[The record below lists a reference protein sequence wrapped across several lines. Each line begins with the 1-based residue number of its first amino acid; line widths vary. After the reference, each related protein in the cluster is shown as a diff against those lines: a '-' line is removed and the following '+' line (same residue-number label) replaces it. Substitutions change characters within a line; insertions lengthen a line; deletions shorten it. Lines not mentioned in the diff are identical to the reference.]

1 MYIYIYVIWLYIY
14 DIYIYACMKWCSHRY
29 TKLCIHMPASTCKQ
43 ESSMVYG
50 VARKFFATQ
59 EGPSGPWRGRR
70 FFISKQSTLD
80 QDRSLPWPPWSH
92 MKFHKKKTLR
102 RWKEEVCDS
111 VWPKQLT
118 SRPFI
123 LAVLPFVLSSCIGR
137 TILAAWT
144 AWTELEPQTLSLR
157 KSKILWVQLLD
168 TDVIQTFPTWK
179 LLWR

>member
-1 MYIYIYVIWLYIY
+1 MLYDYIYMHVWNDVVIGTQNYV
-14 DIYIYACMKWCSHRY
+14 Y
-29 TKLCIHMPASTCKQ
+29 TCLHPLVNKSPAW
-43 ESSMVYG
+43 
-50 VARKFFATQ
+50 F
-59 EGPSGPWRGRR
+59 PSGPWRGRR

-80 QDRSLPWPPWSH
+80 QDPSLPWPPWSRS
-92 MKFHKKKTLR
+92 FIRRR

-144 AWTELEPQTLSLR
+144 AWTEMESLR
-157 KSKILWVQLLD
+157 KSQILWVQLLD

-179 LLWR
+179 LLRR